1 MKLNDLSIEKLFE
14 VVSKSLTLRQ
24 SFDEYVWECEWDYIS
39 DKLEIMKPAISNYE
53 IGVCNRNFIRI
64 SNYEDFVSC
73 ARDCE
78 ESYGLSINCEKKLA
92 QCEKLLGTNLF
103 EYHAKIFAE
112 MWFNEE
118 IQSVVKWCEEVS
130 YKVYSCNHDSDID
143 DYLSCWAENSDY
155 IYDEDDDCVYEPM
168 RKVS

>member
-14 VVSKSLTLRQ
+14 VVSKSQTLRQ
-24 SFDEYVWECEWDYIS
+24 SFDEYVWESEFDYIS

-53 IGVCNRNFIRI
+53 IGLYNHNFIRVCD
-64 SNYEDFVSC
+64 YRKFVDC
-73 ARDCE
+73 ARECE
-78 ESYGLSINCEKKLA
+78 ESFGLSTKCEKKLSL
-92 QCEKLLGTNLF
+92 CEKLRDKNLF
-103 EYHAKIFAE
+103 EYHAKIFSE

-118 IQSVVKWCEEVS
+118 IQDTVKWCEDMS
-130 YKVYSCNHDSDID
+130 YKVYSCNHDHDID
-143 DYLSCWAENSDY
+143 DYLFCWAENVDY